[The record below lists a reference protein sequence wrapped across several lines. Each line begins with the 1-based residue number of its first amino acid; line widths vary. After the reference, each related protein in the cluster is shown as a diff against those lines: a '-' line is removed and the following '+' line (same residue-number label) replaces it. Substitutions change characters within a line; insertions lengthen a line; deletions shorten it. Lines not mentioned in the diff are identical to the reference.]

1 MSQPRK
7 QPRQQRSR
15 ATWEAILDASAQVF
29 GQLGYAATTTNKVAE
44 RAGVSIG
51 SLYQY
56 FPDKDALL
64 MALAERHLNEGTAVL
79 VDVFV
84 SLQQDRPDLEG
95 TLTRLIDAVV
105 ALHRRDPAT
114 HRLLFDQTPR
124 TPEMASRLRSLE
136 QQLGA
141 AVTGQLQR
149 LGVGGPAPEARGL
162 LLVQALEAQVHGAV
176 LESPGDLP
184 VEVLV
189 SELRARWL
197 RALRGGSSRPP
208 PPHRCRR
215 QGPSGLA
222 AGVRRRPGHSAV
234 RSRP

>member
-1 MSQPRK
+1 MSRPRK

-15 ATWEAILDASAQVF
+15 ATWEAILDAAAQLF

-64 MALAERHLNEGTAVL
+64 MALAERHLAEATEVL
-79 VDVFV
+79 IDVFLG
-84 SLQQDRPDLEG
+84 LQRDQPDLQG

-124 TPEMASRLRSLE
+124 TPEMARRLRDLE
-136 QQLGA
+136 QQLAA

-149 LGVGGPAPEARGL
+149 LGVAGPLPEARGL
-162 LLVQALEAQVHGAV
+162 LLVQAVEAQIHGAV
-176 LESPGDLP
+176 LEPPGDVP
-184 VEVLV
+184 VDLLVEEVR
-189 SELRARWL
+189 ELWL
-197 RALRGGSSRPP
+197 RALR
-208 PPHRCRR
+208 
-215 QGPSGLA
+215 
-222 AGVRRRPGHSAV
+222 
-234 RSRP
+234 

>member
-15 ATWEAILDASAQVF
+15 ATWDAILDAAAQLF
-29 GQLGYAATTTNKVAE
+29 GQAGYAATTTNKVAD

-64 MALAERHLNEGTAVL
+64 LALAERHIGEATQVL
-79 VDVFV
+79 VEEFV
-84 SLQQDRPDLEG
+84 ALERDRPDLEC

-105 ALHRRDPAT
+105 ALHRQDPAM

-124 TPEMASRLRSLE
+124 SPELAARLRDLE

-141 AVTGQLQR
+141 AVSTQLQR
-149 LGVGGPAPEARGL
+149 LRVGGPVPDARGL
-162 LLVQALEAQVHGAV
+162 LLVQAIEAQVHGAV
-176 LESPGDLP
+176 LAPPGDVP
-184 VEVLV
+184 VEELV
-189 SELRARWL
+189 SEMRALWL
-197 RALRGGSSRPP
+197 RALR
-208 PPHRCRR
+208 
-215 QGPSGLA
+215 
-222 AGVRRRPGHSAV
+222 
-234 RSRP
+234 